1 MIVVARLR
9 AARCGAYPRRAIAC
23 PRSDPR
29 AASTR
34 TQLCF
39 DKRKQSDTLRLVW
52 SQHGGH
58 NRSQRLA
65 PACSTV
71 ELSMANACIPW
82 FIREYTAAPLRRA
95 RPADNGHPRTPRIS
109 SRVGVSICTFQL
121 SSCVSVRLSVGNQM
135 TTFAKPKG
143 NHCPYVL
150 PHTHSNA
157 ETTRSRLADLAV
169 HSRRRRVVCVS
180 SVSSGVA
187 RWHTLLRSLRAF

>member
-1 MIVVARLR
+1 
-9 AARCGAYPRRAIAC
+9 
-23 PRSDPR
+23 
-29 AASTR
+29 
-34 TQLCF
+34 
-39 DKRKQSDTLRLVW
+39 
-52 SQHGGH
+52 
-58 NRSQRLA
+58 
-65 PACSTV
+65 
-71 ELSMANACIPW
+71 MANVYSIC
-82 FIREYTAAPLRRA
+82 FIREYTPAPQRRA
-95 RPADNGHPRTPRIS
+95 RPAINGHPRTPRIS

-187 RWHTLLRSLRAF
+187 RWHMLLRSLRELWRAARARRDRDISPSGSVSQWRTLPEVQGRGRAFSVVSREPDTQ